1 MPDRLGTSD
10 DARAAR
16 AGADSREPSTRTST
30 ATDEQLEAAWK
41 AGSIDAF
48 AVLFERYHARIFAFA
63 LKLTS
68 DRHLAEDLAQRAFL
82 NLYKKPPPGT
92 GRATFKALLF
102 TVARNESLN
111 ELKRRG
117 RRREGT
123 LDGKPEH
130 ADAARGPVDE
140 ADVQLESTK
149 LRAALEQLPEGDREV
164 VLLREAEGLTFK
176 EVCEVTGL
184 TRDTVRWRLARGLEA
199 LRKLLGVQGG
209 NG

>member
-1 MPDRLGTSD
+1 MPERLGTSD
-10 DARAAR
+10 DAPAAR
-16 AGADSREPSTRTST
+16 ATAASTSS
-30 ATDEQLEAAWK
+30 ATDEELELAWK
-41 AGSIDAF
+41 AGSTDAF

-68 DRHLAEDLAQRAFL
+68 DRHMAEDLAQRAFL

-140 ADVQLESTK
+140 ADVRIESTK
-149 LRAALEQLPEGDREV
+149 LRAALEQLPDGDREV

>member
-1 MPDRLGTSD
+1 MPERLETSE
-10 DARAAR
+10 DAR
-16 AGADSREPSTRTST
+16 GAPGASSAEPS
-30 ATDEQLEAAWK
+30 DEALEAEWK
-41 AGSIDAF
+41 AGSTQAF
-48 AVLFERYHARIFAFA
+48 AVLFQRYHARVFAFA
-63 LKLTS
+63 VKLTG

-92 GRATFKALLF
+92 GRATFKALVF
-102 TVARNESLN
+102 TVVRNESLN

-123 LDGKPEH
+123 LDGAPEH
-130 ADAARGPVDE
+130 ADGAAGPGELAEERIDGE
-140 ADVQLESTK
+140 K
-149 LRAALEQLPEGDREV
+149 LRQALAQLPDDDREV
-164 VLLREAEGLTFK
+164 VLLREAEGLTFR

-209 NG
+209 KS